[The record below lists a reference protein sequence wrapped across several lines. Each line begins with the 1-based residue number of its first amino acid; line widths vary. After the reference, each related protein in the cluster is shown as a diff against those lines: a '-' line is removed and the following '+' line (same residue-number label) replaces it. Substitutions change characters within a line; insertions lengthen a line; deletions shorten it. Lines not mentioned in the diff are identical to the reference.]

1 MLEIQLA
8 GNKLQFIGKL
18 DCNTVVAHWPFKLLA
33 QLPTDAEF
41 DLAGLAHVDT
51 AGLAW
56 LLQQLAQ
63 AKQRGINVVLLNMP
77 QQLRSLATV
86 SDVLTL
92 LPVR

>member
-1 MLEIQLA
+1 MLDVQLT
-8 GNKLQFIGKL
+8 GNKLQLSGQL

-33 QLPTDAEF
+33 QLPAEAEF
-41 DLAGLAHVDT
+41 DLAGLVHVDT

-63 AKQRGINVVLLNMP
+63 AKQRGVNVVLLNMP
-77 QQLRSLATV
+77 LQLRSLAAV